1 MLNQVR
7 AGLRP
12 WYDWV
17 SAVYCRVSGLKTG
30 YLRFEGSSGRRRSQ
44 LSRDGERRGLLENDS
59 GGGREKAAGR
69 RTIERKD

>member
-1 MLNQVR
+1 MT
-7 AGLRP
+7 GSRP
-12 WYDWV
+12 YT
-17 SAVYCRVSGLKTG
+17 AG